1 MTYYPLSGYKIDG
14 NDLWGTYRV
23 TVKKI
28 TGLHGFLSR
37 KGDISQSWLDSDGE
51 EPFTDWND
59 IYFEGNDVIMFCYLR
74 ASSWTTFQSMIT
86 SFKNKLESTGLKT
99 LTVPY
104 TSTTF
109 SLMYVKGSDI
119 EMLTPKQNVN
129 QYVGEF
135 WIQFRQTTPVRS

>member
-14 NDLWGTYRV
+14 NDLFGTYRV

-28 TGLHGFLSR
+28 TGLHGFLTR
-37 KGDISQSWLDSDGE
+37 KGDVSQAWADSDGE
-51 EPFTDWND
+51 EPFTDAND

-74 ASSWTTFQSMIT
+74 AASWTTFQTMLS
-86 SFKNKLESTGLKT
+86 SLKYKLESTGLKT

-109 SLMYVKGSDI
+109 SLMYIKGSDI
-119 EMLTPKQNVN
+119 DMLTPKRNAN

-135 WIQFRQTTPVRS
+135 WIQFRQPTPVRS